1 MIDVIIIGAGV
12 VGALIARE
20 LSRYQLKVLVLD
32 KENDVGNETSMANSA
47 IVHSGYDPVPG
58 TLKARF
64 NVEGNP
70 MFDQLAEDLDF
81 HFGRVGSLTLALS
94 EEQIPVLLKLRKL
107 ARLNN
112 VEVKLLTPEEIIEME
127 PNINPEVKGALF
139 AETAGIVD
147 PFNMTAH
154 ALENAVDNGVEL
166 HLDEAVT
173 AIAEN
178 NKDKTFVVTTNKA
191 SYQTKLV
198 INCAGVFADAIAA
211 MVAKPDFSIRPR
223 KGEYMI
229 LDHYSPDLVNSTIF
243 PLPSEKGKG
252 VLVTPTT
259 SGNYVLGPSSEFVDE
274 KDDLA
279 TDKAT
284 IDYVKKSV
292 LNLVP
297 SIPFGEVI
305 RVFSGLRASSN
316 RGDFIVEEMKGH
328 ERLINVA
335 GIDSPGLA
343 SSPAIAKFVV
353 EQLVSKHLTLRNN
366 PNFNPRIRPYINMKA
381 LSFEEKNE
389 LIKKNP
395 RLGQIVCNCE
405 KISLGELDDLMSRS
419 IPPRT
424 VKAIKKRTRAGFG
437 KCQGSF
443 CQPAIVKYL
452 AEFYGVDLTDVL
464 YDKGGSN
471 IVKCSTKECKI

>member
-1 MIDVIIIGAGV
+1 
-12 VGALIARE
+12 
-20 LSRYQLKVLVLD
+20 
-32 KENDVGNETSMANSA
+32 
-47 IVHSGYDPVPG
+47 
-58 TLKARF
+58 
-64 NVEGNP
+64 
-70 MFDQLAEDLDF
+70 
-81 HFGRVGSLTLALS
+81 
-94 EEQIPVLLKLRKL
+94 
-107 ARLNN
+107 
-112 VEVKLLTPEEIIEME
+112 
-127 PNINPEVKGALF
+127 
-139 AETAGIVD
+139 
-147 PFNMTAH
+147 
-154 ALENAVDNGVEL
+154 
-166 HLDEAVT
+166 
-173 AIAEN
+173 
-178 NKDKTFVVTTNKA
+178 
-191 SYQTKLV
+191 
-198 INCAGVFADAIAA
+198 
-211 MVAKPDFSIRPR
+211 
-223 KGEYMI
+223 MI

-316 RGDFIVEEMKGH
+316 HGDFIVEEMKGH